1 MAEFNVKKISLFAEQ
16 DQFST
21 NLYNAAG
28 NVRSCVVRDKTVM
41 KALHTALV
49 TTAYNDAYQIIATT
63 DETVSPYV
71 LTEIKIDNTP

>member
-1 MAEFNVKKISLFAEQ
+1 
-16 DQFST
+16 
-21 NLYNAAG
+21 
-28 NVRSCVVRDKTVM
+28 M